1 MCCDMTLWNVNVR
14 KSLYTIQSLMVSVGM
29 SKWGCT
35 HLIFVDS
42 GVKVNG
48 CYYRELL
55 LSQQLLPAIWQV
67 SGDFFV
73 GNKTVHRRTGH
84 ARQSSCC
91 NGRRPLWSHLI
102 CGLWIA
108 QISTPQITIFG
119 EWCKIGST
127 KKSEGRERVERA
139 IGWGRS
145 RTATERDWRCH
156 RPCSGA
162 DACVPAFGLE
172 EDILSLCCDCIS
184 YLGYGSWSSL
194 KIYR

>member
-1 MCCDMTLWNVNVR
+1 MCCYTTLWNVNVR
-14 KSLYTIQSLMVSVGM
+14 KLLYTIQSLMVSVGM
-29 SKWGCT
+29 SQLGCT
-35 HLIFVDS
+35 HLIFIDP
-42 GVKVNG
+42 GMKVNSS
-48 CYYRELL
+48 YYRELL

-73 GNKTVHRRTGH
+73 FQQDSAPAHRARKTIKLLQWETP
-84 ARQSSCC
+84 AFISA
-91 NGRRPLWSHLI
+91 NLWPPNSPDLNPVDYEI
-102 CGLWIA
+102 WGVM
-108 QISTPQITIFG
+108 QDRVYQ
-119 EWCKIGST
+119 KN
-127 KKSEGRERVERA
+127 EGRERVERA
-139 IGWGRS
+139 TGWGQG

-172 EDILSLCCDCIS
+172 KDILSLCCDCIS